1 MAPERNRP
9 GSGTKQPYHAPT
21 LVVHGDLKTLA
32 KATTKGGTAQDGGKP
47 ASRMGGPPG

>member
-9 GSGTKQPYHAPT
+9 GSGTKQPYRAPK

-32 KATTKGGTAQDGGKP
+32 KATTKGGTAQDGSKP
-47 ASRMGGPPG
+47 ASRAAGPPG